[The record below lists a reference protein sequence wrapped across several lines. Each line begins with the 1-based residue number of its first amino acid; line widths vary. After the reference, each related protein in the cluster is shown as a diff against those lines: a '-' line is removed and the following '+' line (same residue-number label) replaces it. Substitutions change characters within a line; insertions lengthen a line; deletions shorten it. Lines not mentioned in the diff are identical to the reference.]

1 VNLAAPRTARNDGDA
16 FNVAHLGLDE
26 LDKVVDVVHE
36 IVAELWV
43 WCSGWW
49 CGKAHARAWLSN
61 GDSNAALALASPHAG
76 VEE

>member
-1 VNLAAPRTARNDGDA
+1 VI
-16 FNVAHLGLDE
+16 NVAHLGLDK

-36 IVAELWV
+36 MVVEMWV

-49 CGKAHARAWLSN
+49 CSKAHARARLIYGYS
-61 GDSNAALALASPHAG
+61 DAALALASPHVG